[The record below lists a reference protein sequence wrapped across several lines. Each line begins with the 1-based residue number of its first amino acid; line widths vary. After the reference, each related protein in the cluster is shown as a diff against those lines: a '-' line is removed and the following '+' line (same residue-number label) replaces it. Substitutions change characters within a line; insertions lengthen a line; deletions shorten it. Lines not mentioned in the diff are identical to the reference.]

1 MPRST
6 AALMALALCVSLSA
20 CASNGQPD
28 DDGSSSGAGSLA
40 AAEVTVWADE
50 ALAPVIESASKAW
63 TSTTGIPV
71 TVEQLDVETI
81 HERVARLAP
90 AGEGP
95 DLFLGSSTWVGELVD
110 GGIAAPLDLGTG
122 ASGFADVAVKAF
134 AHGGSGYGMPIGT
147 QSVALLRNTAL
158 APEAPSS
165 VDDMVTTGLALQ
177 AKDSKVVPLALPV
190 GSFGDLDSWYP
201 LLSGAGGTLFGQEA
215 DGSYDQ
221 DDVLVGSAGSVAAA
235 EQLADLAER
244 GVVGKDLTVD
254 EALELF
260 AKGRSPYLIGS
271 PLSLE
276 AVQEADVPFSIEQ
289 VPGAHDGDPAGQSL
303 VNATGL
309 LASAFSSAP
318 DAAADLV
325 RNALMTTSFMSAA
338 AEAAGDA
345 PAWDSSFQ
353 AASADPAT
361 KAFGEVARASTPT
374 PNLTVMTDTWTI
386 MGQAELDLIDGD
398 DPTTVMRE
406 AAEQITAAVDA
417 R

>member
-6 AALMALALCVSLSA
+6 PALMALALCVSLSA
-20 CASNGQPD
+20 CASNGDPED
-28 DDGSSSGAGSLA
+28 ASSSGSASLSA
-40 AAEVTVWADE
+40 SEVIVWADQTM
-50 ALAPVIESASKAW
+50 APVIESAGKAW
-63 TSTTGIPV
+63 TSITGVPV

-95 DLFLGSSTWVGELVD
+95 DLFLGSSTWVGELVE
-110 GGIAAPLDLGTG
+110 GGIVAPLDLGAG

-134 AHGGSGYGMPIGT
+134 AHGGSGYGMPLGT

-158 APEAPSS
+158 APEAPTS
-165 VDDMVTTGLALQ
+165 VDDMVTTGLALH
-177 AKDSKVVPLALPV
+177 AKDAKVLPLALPV

-201 LLSGAGGTLFGQEA
+201 LLSGSGGALFGQDA

-244 GVVGKDLTVD
+244 GVIDKDLTVD
-254 EALELF
+254 GALELF
-260 AKGRSPYLIGS
+260 TAGRSPYLVGS

-276 AVQEADVPFSIEQ
+276 AVQEAAVPVSIEA
-289 VPGAHDGDPAGQSL
+289 VPGAHDGDPSGQSL
-303 VNATGL
+303 VNVTGL
-309 LASAFSSAP
+309 LASAFSAAP

-325 RNALMTTSFMSAA
+325 RNGLMTTSFMSAA
-338 AEAAGDA
+338 ATASGDA

-353 AASADPAT
+353 AAATDPAT
-361 KAFGEVARASTPT
+361 KAFGEVARASAPT
-374 PNLTVMTDTWTI
+374 PNLAVMSDTWTI
-386 MGQAELDLIDGD
+386 MGQAELDVIDGD
-398 DPTTVMRE
+398 DPTTVMRD
-406 AAEQITAAVDA
+406 AAQEISAAVDA